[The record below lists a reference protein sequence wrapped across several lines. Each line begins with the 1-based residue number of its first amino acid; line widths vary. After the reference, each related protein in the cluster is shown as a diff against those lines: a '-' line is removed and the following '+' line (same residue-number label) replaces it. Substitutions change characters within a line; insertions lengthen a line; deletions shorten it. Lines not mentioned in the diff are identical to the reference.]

1 MVLARYGDDLHR
13 AMRLT
18 MDCSRVLPASTSE
31 PQDEGESSCV
41 TAREGLN
48 YLP

>member
-1 MVLARYGDDLHR
+1 MLLAGDGDDLHR

-18 MDCSRVLPASTSE
+18 MDCSRILPASTSE

-41 TAREGLN
+41 TAREG
-48 YLP
+48 